1 MNFTANMFDLSNTS
15 DLPADLS
22 ASLNKPAKARAATG
36 PSAEQV
42 LVKAVLENVPGK
54 IAMSPKQITA
64 VIYRV
69 RIASGA
75 SVENVKESTVRGWC
89 SKAYAKGLIAK
100 ATGTKGYC
108 ALDSKDVQTAD
119 EAAARK
125 AAAAKLSAAKA
136 AKRTSTAEAPAT
148 PAMDA
153 LVAGEP
159 SAEVPTE
166 KNVSAGTGLD
176 GQPLLPVAD
185 DDPLAGL
192 LD

>member
-1 MNFTANMFDLSNTS
+1 MNFTANMFDLSNTA

-22 ASLNKPAKARAATG
+22 ASLNKPAKARAAAG

-69 RIASGA
+69 RLANGE
-75 SVENVKESTVRGWC
+75 SVADVKESTVRGWC

-125 AAAAKLSAAKA
+125 AAAARRSAAP
-136 AKRTSTAEAPAT
+136 AKKTAQATPAT

-166 KNVSAGTGLD
+166 KNVSAGTGPN

-185 DDPLAGL
+185 ADPLAGL

>member
-1 MNFTANMFDLSNTS
+1 MNFTANMFDLTNTA

-22 ASLNKPAKARAATG
+22 ASLNKPTRTRAATG

-54 IAMSPKQITA
+54 VAMSPKQITA

-69 RIASGA
+69 RLASGE
-75 SVENVKESTVRGWC
+75 SVADVKESTVRGWC
-89 SKAYAKGLIAK
+89 SKAYAKGMIAK

-108 ALDSKDVQTAD
+108 ALDSKDVQTDA

-125 AAAAKLSAAKA
+125 AAARTRAAGPRPLSARALTQVA
-136 AKRTSTAEAPAT
+136 SEPA
-148 PAMDA
+148 
-153 LVAGEP
+153 
-159 SAEVPTE
+159 AEVPTE
-166 KNVSAGTGLD
+166 KAVPD
-176 GQPLLPVAD
+176 GQTLLPGVPGLLAPVAD
-185 DDPLAGL
+185 ADPLAGL